1 MKYPTLRVVFDRKK
15 LATQEKKGLVQIEI
29 MHDGKRKWVSTGV
42 KAYAGQWKDKCMVCM
57 RPDALELNDQI
68 NLIINNIREWMNK
81 LYRNNE
87 EFSFEKLD
95 KMLSQVSN
103 PESFLVFMEN
113 RINER
118 KMKESTRKQH
128 LVALRTLVDFELI
141 QYFSDLTLKN
151 IKLFDDYIKGKV
163 NEQSSV
169 YSYHK
174 RIKVYAKEAHQLD
187 FIKKNPY
194 DGFSISRGDNSS
206 RKYLESSE
214 LYKIEKADIPDVSI
228 SNVRDCFVFCC
239 YTGLAYADLAKFNW
253 DKDVVIRGGK
263 SYIEDI
269 RQKTGSAYKI
279 QILSPAMTILKK
291 HDMTLPVISNQQY
304 NLRLKIVGS
313 YAKVSKELTSH
324 VARHTFATWAL
335 SQGIRIE
342 TVSKMLAHSDIKT
355 TQIYAKILQ
364 REVDDAFDVLEEKL
378 K

>member
-15 LATQEKKGLVQIEI
+15 LATQEKRGLVQIEI
-29 MHDGKRKWVSTGV
+29 MHEGKRKWVSTGV

-81 LYRNNE
+81 LYRENE
-87 EFSFEKLD
+87 EFSFDKLD

-103 PESFLVFMEN
+103 PDSFITFMEN
-113 RINER
+113 RIHER
-118 KMKESTRKQH
+118 KIEESTRRQH
-128 LVALRTLVDFELI
+128 LVTLRALIDFGMI

-151 IKLFDDYIKGKV
+151 IKLFDDYVKTKV

-169 YSYHK
+169 YGYHK
-174 RIKVYAKEAHQLD
+174 RLKVYVKEAYQLD

-194 DGFSISRGDNSS
+194 DGFTIPRGESTS
-206 RKYLESSE
+206 RKYLEPGERS
-214 LYKIEKADIPDVSI
+214 KIEDVEILDESI
-228 SNVRDCFVFCC
+228 ANVRDCFVFCC
-239 YTGLAYADLAKFNW
+239 FTGLAYADLAKFRW
-253 DKDVVIRGGK
+253 DKDVIRRGDK
-263 SYIEDI
+263 YFIEDV
-269 RQKTGSAYKI
+269 RQKTGSPYKI
-279 QILSPAMTILKK
+279 QILSPAMAILKK
-291 HDMTLPVISNQQY
+291 HNMSLPVISNQNY

-313 YAKVSKELTSH
+313 YAKVNKELTSH

-364 REVDDAFDVLEEKL
+364 KEVDDAFDTLEEKL